1 MLLRMI
7 PIFEILLYRTG
18 NQAMAPTH
26 LCPQHTRLLSP
37 IIFIISPALLLSL
50 TNRNYNLWYFF
61 NSSQSLLTFFAQMQ
75 ATTICRLY
83 PTTTELADLLPTPVS
98 VTATV
103 KITSRLTAPCAD
115 VQEMFPTWKVFSGE
129 IQQFAAGQN
138 QVITL
143 LKIPYSLTSVSRMA
157 WQNYRLRT
165 GTILIMTRM
174 TS

>member
-83 PTTTELADLLPTPVS
+83 PATTELADILPTPVS

-138 QVITL
+138 RVITL
-143 LKIPYSLTSVSRMA
+143 LKIPYSLTSATDFS
-157 WQNYRLRT
+157 
-165 GTILIMTRM
+165 TRIYNRR
-174 TS
+174 SSKEFR